1 MTNRPANKPEPGPE
15 RKPVPGRQFPLSIGA
30 LGEFGLIARLTAGL
44 PSSPDVLVGAGDDSA
59 VLEVGGGQVLLATCD
74 AQLDGQHFLRAVATP
89 EQIGRRAMAVNL
101 SDIASMGGTPR
112 FALVSLLLSPD
123 LPASLLD
130 GVYRG
135 LRQEAARSGVVIVG
149 GNVTASP
156 DLLGIDITV
165 LGQMPREQVLLRS
178 GARPG
183 DALLVTGTL
192 GAAAAGLH
200 LLLHPE
206 LAVSVPE
213 SIAHPLKAAQLTP
226 VPRVP
231 EGRLLAL
238 LGSVTAMLDISDGLA
253 GDLGHLCAQSRVG
266 ARLDQAAL
274 PISAATQEAA
284 RLAGQSALEWALYG
298 GEDYQLLF
306 TAPQLAVSRIKE
318 LLWLATGTL
327 VSVIGEMLP
336 PEAGMQLCAPD
347 GTVQPLAARGWD
359 HLREQ
364 PHP

>member
-1 MTNRPANKPEPGPE
+1 MMSRPANEPEPIPAPG
-15 RKPVPGRQFPLSIGA
+15 PVPGRQFPLSIGA

-44 PSSPDVLVGAGDDSA
+44 PTSPDVLVGAGDDCA

-89 EQIGRRAMAVNL
+89 EQIGQRAMAVNL

-112 FALVSLLLSPD
+112 FALVSLLLSSD

-130 GVYRG
+130 GVSMG
-135 LRQEAARSGVVIVG
+135 LRQEAARYGAVIVG
-149 GNVTASP
+149 GNITASP
-156 DLLGIDITV
+156 DLLGIDITL

-206 LAVSVPE
+206 LSVPE
-213 SIAHPLKAAQLTP
+213 SIAHSLKAAQLTP

-231 EGRLLAL
+231 EGRLLAR

-266 ARLDQAAL
+266 ARIDQAAL
-274 PISAATQEAA
+274 PISAATLEAA

-306 TAPQLAVSRIKE
+306 TAPQSAVSRVKE
-318 LLWLATGTL
+318 LLWLATGTP
-327 VSVIGEMLP
+327 VTAIGAVLP

-347 GTVQPLAARGWD
+347 GTMQPLAARGWD
-359 HLREQ
+359 HLRGQ
-364 PHP
+364 

>member
-1 MTNRPANKPEPGPE
+1 MTNTPKSEPEPGPT
-15 RKPVPGRQFPLSIGA
+15 PGPTLGLVPGRPFPLSIGA

-44 PSSPDVLVGAGDDSA
+44 PTSPDVLVGAGDDSA

-74 AQLDGQHFLRAVATP
+74 AQLDGQHFLRTVATP

-130 GVYRG
+130 GVYAG
-135 LRQEAARSGVVIVG
+135 LRREAARYGALIVG
-149 GNVTASP
+149 GNITASP
-156 DLLGIDITV
+156 DLLGIDIT
-165 LGQMPREQVLLRS
+165 LIGQMPREQVLLRS

-192 GAAAAGLH
+192 GEAAAGLH

-206 LAVSVPE
+206 LMVPDTSAV
-213 SIAHPLKAAQLTP
+213 PLKVAQLTP

-231 EGRLLAL
+231 EGRLLAR

-253 GDLGHLCAQSRVG
+253 GDLGHLCAQSQAG

-274 PISAATQEAA
+274 PISAATQDAA

-306 TAPQLAVSRIKE
+306 TAPQSAVSRIKAM
-318 LLWLATGTL
+318 LWLTTGTL
-327 VSVIGEMLP
+327 VTVIGEMLP

-347 GTVQPLAARGWD
+347 GAMQPLAARGWD
-359 HLREQ
+359 HLRGQ
-364 PHP
+364 